1 MNENQ
6 FSLKQLLG
14 ATAVVAIA
22 CAILAKMAETE
33 VLRGPLLFLT
43 DPAPENKLFGLVA
56 VPVACHWDGF
66 VLRDPGS
73 DTVSI
78 FFRLPGN
85 LGRPLMHHPRCERDG
100 RANRPE

>member
-1 MNENQ
+1 MNKNQ

-22 CAILAKMAETE
+22 CALLAKMAETE

-43 DPAPENKLFGLVA
+43 DPAPENTLFGLVA
-56 VPVACHWDGF
+56 VLVLVIGMLSSFGNPVMIPFH
-66 VLRDPGS
+66 L
-73 DTVSI
+73 
-78 FFRLPGN
+78 FRLPGN